1 MQLFRLVAHGIGFA
15 LAVLGVAAVSAQ
27 DYPNKPVR
35 ILTGGAGS
43 NADII
48 SRLVAQGISGPLGQ
62 QVIVDNRVSGI
73 PLGSAAAKSP
83 PDGYTLLVTSS
94 SMWLL
99 PFLQDNVPFDPIA
112 DFAPVSLLVSSPNI
126 LVVHPSLPV
135 KSVKEIIALAKARP
149 GVLNYASG
157 VDGATPHLAA
167 ELFNSMAR
175 VNVVKVNYKGAGP
188 ALTGV
193 VSGESDLMFATA
205 SGVTPHIKSGRLRA
219 VAVTSAEPSTLMP
232 DLPTV
237 ASAGLRGYEVVA
249 MSGMFAPVKTSTV
262 VINRLNQEIVRYLA
276 LPNTKAQLLNT
287 GADAVGSSPEQ
298 FGAKVKAEMAALG
311 KIIKDARP
319 KSN

>member
-1 MQLFRLVAHGIGFA
+1 MRLSQSVVQVITFGLAVFGIG
-15 LAVLGVAAVSAQ
+15 AASAQ

-62 QVIVDNRVSGI
+62 QVIVDNRVSGV

-99 PFLQDNVPFDPIA
+99 PFLQENVPFDPIS

-135 KSVKEIIALAKARP
+135 KSVKEMIALAKARP

-167 ELFNSMAR
+167 ELFKSLAR
-175 VNVVKVNYKGAGP
+175 VNIVKVNYKGGGP

-193 VSGESDLMFATA
+193 ISGESHLMFATA
-205 SGVTPHIKSGRLRA
+205 SAATPHIKSGRLRA
-219 VAVTSAEPSTLMP
+219 VAVTSAEPSTLVP
-232 DLPTV
+232 GLPTV

-249 MSGMFAPVKTSTV
+249 MSGMFAPVKTPAA

-287 GADAVGSSPEQ
+287 GADAVSSSPEQ
-298 FGAKVKAEMAALG
+298 FGAKVKAEMAAFG
-311 KIIKDARP
+311 TIIKDARA
-319 KSN
+319 KAK